1 MITTE
6 EARASIEDVRSVRRD
21 LADRADCPPA
31 WRITVSVVSG
41 AMVAVQAA
49 PGLIAMTLSACFLV
63 VIVAMAL
70 IARKRMGFFL
80 NGYRK
85 GNTRRVAIA
94 LLVVIEAIYLSSMWL
109 KLEQHVV
116 WAPLAAGAIIVPII
130 LFGMKRWQ
138 DAYRSEFGSVVDIQT

>member
-1 MITTE
+1 MI
-6 EARASIEDVRSVRRD
+6 
-21 LADRADCPPA
+21 
-31 WRITVSVVSG
+31 
-41 AMVAVQAA
+41 AVQAA
-49 PGLIAMTLSACFLV
+49 PGFIAMSLSACLLV

-70 IARKRMGFFL
+70 IARRRMGFFL

-116 WAPLAAGAIIVPII
+116 WAPLVAGALVVPII
-130 LFGMKRWQ
+130 LVGMKRWQ

>member
-1 MITTE
+1 MITKE
-6 EARASIEDVRSVRRD
+6 EARASIEDVRSVRGD

-31 WRITVSVVSG
+31 WRITVSVVGG

-49 PGLIAMTLSACFLV
+49 PDFIAMSLSTCFLV
-63 VIVAMAL
+63 VIVAMTL

-80 NGYRK
+80 NSYRK
-85 GNTRRVAIA
+85 GNTRRIAIA
-94 LLVVIEAIYLSSMWL
+94 LLVVIEAINLSSMWL

-138 DAYRSEFGSVVDIQT
+138 NAYRSEFGSVVDIQT

>member
-1 MITTE
+1 
-6 EARASIEDVRSVRRD
+6 
-21 LADRADCPPA
+21 
-31 WRITVSVVSG
+31 
-41 AMVAVQAA
+41 MVAVQAA

-116 WAPLAAGAIIVPII
+116 WAPLAAGAIVVPII
-130 LFGMKRWQ
+130 LFGMRRWQ

>member
-1 MITTE
+1 MVTKE

-31 WRITVSVVSG
+31 WRITVSVVGG
-41 AMVAVQAA
+41 AMIAVQAA
-49 PGLIAMTLSACFLV
+49 PGFIAMSLSACCLV
-63 VIVAMAL
+63 VIAAMAF
-70 IARKRMGFFL
+70 IARKRMGFFI

-116 WAPLAAGAIIVPII
+116 WAPLVAGAIVVPII
-130 LFGMKRWQ
+130 LVGMKRWQ